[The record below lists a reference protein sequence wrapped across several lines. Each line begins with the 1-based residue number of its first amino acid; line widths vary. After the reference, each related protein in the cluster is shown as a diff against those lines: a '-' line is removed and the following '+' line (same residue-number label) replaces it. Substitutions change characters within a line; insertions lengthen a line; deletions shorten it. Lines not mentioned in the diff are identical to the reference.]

1 MDGIASFTEQGVD
14 VVFYNWR
21 GVFAPASTSAEKRA
35 RLKDQMTAVTNTA
48 AWQEQLSRYGWQPMF
63 LSGDEFTAYL
73 VEQETLLTDVMT
85 RLGLI
90 RR

>member
-1 MDGIASFTEQGVD
+1 
-14 VVFYNWR
+14 
-21 GVFAPASTSAEKRA
+21 
-35 RLKDQMTAVTNTA
+35 LTAVTNAA

-73 VEQETLLTDVMT
+73 AEQETLLTDVMT